1 MPLVKTEDSHAL
13 IDNKVFFDQPIKNNQ
28 EAYEKLVRIS
38 KNNTA
43 RKIKFSFCNCS
54 EKIVFPKKS
63 HWNMIFLVLS
73 GKMIFLFP
81 RNYDLLL

>member
-1 MPLVKTEDSHAL
+1 MPLVKTEDSNAL
-13 IDNKVFFDQPIKNNQ
+13 IDNRVFFDQHIKNNQ

>member
-43 RKIKFSFCNCS
+43 RKIKFSFCKCS
-54 EKIVFPKKS
+54 EKIVFPKK
-63 HWNMIFLVLS
+63 ITLEYDLS
-73 GKMIFLFP
+73 CITRKDDIPPP
-81 RNYDLLL
+81 RNYDVIL